1 MFYILLG
8 LSQFIIIATFL
19 GFILILLRDII
30 KPKYITLDAWN
41 LYFLI
46 SHYKPAS
53 YKRLRTILIYF

>member
-19 GFILILLRDII
+19 GSILIPLQDII
-30 KPKYITLDAWN
+30 KPKYITLDVWN

-46 SHYKPAS
+46 LYYKPVS